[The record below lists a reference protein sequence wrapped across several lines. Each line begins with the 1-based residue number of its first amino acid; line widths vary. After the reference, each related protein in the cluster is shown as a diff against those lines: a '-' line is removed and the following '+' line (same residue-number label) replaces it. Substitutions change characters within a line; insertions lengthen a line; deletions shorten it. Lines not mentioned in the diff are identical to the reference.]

1 MTPLTDDERRVR
13 RRDRQVQQAAEAA
26 NQFWKE
32 LLKVAIA
39 IAFAWFAVRERV
51 SVMESEIA
59 NLKEHIVRLDNRI
72 NAISDRHVTASS
84 SSKGTSYV
92 FYPPINR

>member
-1 MTPLTDDERRVR
+1 MAPYDVEQESGR
-13 RRDRQVQQAAEAA
+13 RRDRQVQAAAAAA

-32 LLKVAIA
+32 LLKVIVA

-51 SVMESEIA
+51 SVMESEIR

-72 NAISDRHVTASS
+72 TTERHSTAAL
-84 SSKGTSYV
+84 KGTPYV
-92 FYPPINR
+92 SLPE